1 MRKALQVLVRRDA
14 AKFLAECV
22 EYPVVVESE
31 FLDEA
36 LSGVER
42 GIQRYLEERDS
53 WDPEG
58 LVLFVS
64 VYFGRLGAG

>member
-1 MRKALQVLVRRDA
+1 MQVLVRRDA
-14 AKFLAECV
+14 AKFLAECI

-36 LSGVER
+36 LTRVER
-42 GIQRYLEERDS
+42 EIQSYLQERDD

-58 LVLFVS
+58 FVLFVS
-64 VYFGRLGAG
+64 VYFGRLGVR